1 MSCELLT
8 PYPCADERKVDFWK
22 SGVIV
27 FFEEFVFK
35 LPPSLISGNWIGLRM
50 DISITTSK

>member
-8 PYPCADERKVDFWK
+8 PYPCADEREVDFWK

-35 LPPSLISGNWIGLRM
+35 LPPSLISSNWIGLRM